1 MKKLA
6 AILLTGMLLY
16 NVVGYRAVFSWLEQ
30 HSYQSLNQQIDNKN
44 YNKENLI
51 TIKLPIDQ
59 LPYYTNSPIFER
71 TNGTVTVNGT
81 TYQYVERRIY
91 NDSLEMRCIPNPLA
105 TTLTNARDL
114 FFQLVNDIQEAPGKA
129 NTPAKPM
136 LALKNVFSDYTITES
151 VHCFEPV
158 FTTRL
163 SSYNLYILKDC
174 MYSKAP
180 QEQPPDAVVT
190 V

>member
-1 MKKLA
+1 M
-6 AILLTGMLLY
+6 GMLLY
-16 NVVGYRAVFSWLEQ
+16 NVVGYRAVFSWMEQ
-30 HSYQSLNQQIDNKN
+30 NSYHSLNTQIDNRN
-44 YNKENLI
+44 YEDESLI

-91 NDSLEMRCIPNPLA
+91 NDSLEMRCIPNALA
-105 TTLTNARDL
+105 THLTNARDL
-114 FFQLVNDIQEAPGKA
+114 FFQLVNDLQQAPGKS
-129 NTPAKPM
+129 NTPAKPI
-136 LALKNVFSDYTITES
+136 LALKNIVTDFTLTETYS
-151 VHCFEPV
+151 CYEPV
-158 FTTRL
+158 FITGS
-163 SSYNLYILKDC
+163 SSYNLYQVKSYLFT
-174 MYSKAP
+174 KAP

>member
-1 MKKLA
+1 
-6 AILLTGMLLY
+6 
-16 NVVGYRAVFSWLEQ
+16 
-30 HSYQSLNQQIDNKN
+30 
-44 YNKENLI
+44 
-51 TIKLPIDQ
+51 
-59 LPYYTNSPIFER
+59 
-71 TNGTVTVNGT
+71 VNGT

-129 NTPAKPM
+129 NGPAKPM

-151 VHCFEPV
+151 LNTFEPV
-158 FTTRL
+158 FKIR
-163 SSYNLYILKDC
+163 SNAYNLFILKDC
-174 MYSKAP
+174 MYTKAP
-180 QEQPPDAVVT
+180 QEQPPDAAVT